1 MTQTMQNM
9 SDRNDAFVNGNGLD
23 WLVNDYLNWQLD
35 DSDHR
40 TGCRHAVHFP
50 IQYMEFLYVNRW
62 LYKED
67 NLLGN
72 WLLQTL
78 NQDDFPDHQIKEFNE
93 KLIMKI
99 TLLLSQI
106 KFNLRKVIIDKYFLC
121 GSLKG
126 KKRKKG
132 KKGKKGKKVKKI
144 RLRTT

>member
-1 MTQTMQNM
+1 
-9 SDRNDAFVNGNGLD
+9 
-23 WLVNDYLNWQLD
+23 
-35 DSDHR
+35 
-40 TGCRHAVHFP
+40 
-50 IQYMEFLYVNRW
+50 
-62 LYKED
+62 
-67 NLLGN
+67 
-72 WLLQTL
+72 
-78 NQDDFPDHQIKEFNE
+78 
-93 KLIMKI
+93 MKI